1 MEVASEVEGC
11 RIEPRLDNKGVKKQQ
26 QPPGSSLKKR
36 KGNRNGQNE
45 VVVLSWVGIK
55 KIEDVSRTKKTR
67 SRGCRLLS
75 SSQLKMC
82 GISSR
87 SRRIHNRL
95 GMHSVVYGRTLSF
108 LRLWLLPERE
118 EGTRKA
124 HGGRVCL
131 AIGHIERAGAEGC
144 IQL

>member
-55 KIEDVSRTKKTR
+55 KLKTSPEQKR
-67 SRGCRLLS
+67 QEAVAVGYCPVAS
-75 SSQLKMC
+75 SKC
-82 GISSR
+82 
-87 SRRIHNRL
+87 
-95 GMHSVVYGRTLSF
+95 VV
-108 LRLWLLPERE
+108 
-118 EGTRKA
+118 
-124 HGGRVCL
+124 
-131 AIGHIERAGAEGC
+131 
-144 IQL
+144 